1 MIVMS
6 IKTVVITIIIKI
18 FFFIVTITIIYKVE
32 IGIIGFNITIINT
45 DN

>member
-1 MIVMS
+1 MI

-18 FFFIVTITIIYKVE
+18 LFFIVTITIIYKVE